1 MEQDQ
6 QALVRRAESL
16 AREAE
21 AALSRGNGV
30 ARAVPLYTGAID
42 ALMAAL
48 QSALNPYCTFPIF
61 VRAHSRT
68 LTYAHVRTRTPTY
81 EPLRNLALMH
91 PVHYSHASCHLLTLR

>member
-21 AALSRGNGV
+21 TAISRGNGV
-30 ARAVPLYTGAID
+30 ARAVQLYTGAID

-48 QSALNPYCTFPIF
+48 QSACSPSY
-61 VRAHSRT
+61 
-68 LTYAHVRTRTPTY
+68 Y
-81 EPLRNLALMH
+81 
-91 PVHYSHASCHLLTLR
+91 